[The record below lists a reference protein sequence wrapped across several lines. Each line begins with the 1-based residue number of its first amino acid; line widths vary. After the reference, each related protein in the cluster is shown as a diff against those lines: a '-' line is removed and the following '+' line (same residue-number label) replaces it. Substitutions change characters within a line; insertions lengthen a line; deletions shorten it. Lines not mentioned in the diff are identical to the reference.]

1 MAEFLTGFSNIL
13 WGAPVLIL
21 LGIVGLLYGIR
32 TKFFQIRKMGYILKN
47 TAGEMFKK
55 GGGASGDKGT
65 LTPLQAVCSALA
77 GCVGTA
83 NIAGVATAMVVG
95 GPGAVFWMWVIALLG
110 MMTKCVEVTLG
121 QYYRI
126 KGKDGVYYGGPM
138 YYIERGMGK
147 KWKPLAIFFA
157 VTIILGGLGTAAFA
171 QPYTM
176 STALERTFHIPAWV
190 VTVAAAAI
198 CGIVLIGGVKGIG
211 KFCEKITPAMCLIY
225 VVGALGVIIVNIRFV
240 PQAFAAIFK
249 YAFAPMPAIG
259 GLAGST
265 LALALRQGAAR
276 GTFSNEAGCGSS
288 PITHATAITDHPFKE
303 GMYGSFEVF
312 VDTIIVCTMTSLA
325 IMCSGSDIWASGVKA
340 EALTMSAFDATYGT
354 TIGNLLVTIPLALFA
369 FSTMVGWEI
378 NYESAFF
385 YIFPKMET
393 SKIFKVHYPC
403 DLAGSRLHCA
413 RQYAGSG
420 LDRCRYCL
428 RSVVR
433 SECDRTDRA
442 FRCVHENLPRL
453 QRQIHPQDQTYFRAA
468 ALHRQGL
475 ISAHV
480 RGALQG
486 APRVLGLTRD
496 KFFVSLKIFLKIPC
510 NLLLILV

>member
-1 MAEFLTGFSNIL
+1 
-13 WGAPVLIL
+13 
-21 LGIVGLLYGIR
+21 
-32 TKFFQIRKMGYILKN
+32 MGYILKN
-47 TAGEMFKK
+47 TAGDMFKK

-110 MMTKCVEVTLG
+110 MMTKCVEVT
-121 QYYRI
+121 
-126 KGKDGVYYGGPM
+126 
-138 YYIERGMGK
+138 
-147 KWKPLAIFFA
+147 
-157 VTIILGGLGTAAFA
+157 LGGLGTAAFA

-340 EALTMSAFDATYGT
+340 EALTMSAFDAAYGT

-393 SKIFKVHYPC
+393 PKIFKVLIRVLWLVPGFIALGNTP
-403 DLAGSRLHCA
+403 DLVWTVVDIA
-413 RQYAGSG
+413 SG
-420 LDRCRYCL
+420 LW
-428 RSVVR
+428 
-433 SECDRTDRA
+433 
-442 FRCVHENLPRL
+442 CVPNAIALIALSGVFMKIYHDYNDKYILKTSPIAELLP
-453 QRQIHPQDQTYFRAA
+453 DS
-468 ALHRQGL
+468 GK
-475 ISAHV
+475 
-480 RGALQG
+480 
-486 APRVLGLTRD
+486 D
-496 KFFVSLKIFLKIPC
+496 
-510 NLLLILV
+510 

>member
-55 GGGASGDKGT
+55 GGGATGNKGT

-126 KGKDGVYYGGPM
+126 QGKDGVYYGGPM

-176 STALERTFHIPAWV
+176 LLRWS
-190 VTVAAAAI
+190 
-198 CGIVLIGGVKGIG
+198 
-211 KFCEKITPAMCLIY
+211 
-225 VVGALGVIIVNIRFV
+225 
-240 PQAFAAIFK
+240 
-249 YAFAPMPAIG
+249 AP
-259 GLAGST
+259 S
-265 LALALRQGAAR
+265 
-276 GTFSNEAGCGSS
+276 
-288 PITHATAITDHPFKE
+288 
-303 GMYGSFEVF
+303 
-312 VDTIIVCTMTSLA
+312 
-325 IMCSGSDIWASGVKA
+325 
-340 EALTMSAFDATYGT
+340 
-354 TIGNLLVTIPLALFA
+354 
-369 FSTMVGWEI
+369 
-378 NYESAFF
+378 
-385 YIFPKMET
+385 IFP
-393 SKIFKVHYPC
+393 P
-403 DLAGSRLHCA
+403 GS
-413 RQYAGSG
+413 
-420 LDRCRYCL
+420 
-428 RSVVR
+428 
-433 SECDRTDRA
+433 
-442 FRCVHENLPRL
+442 
-453 QRQIHPQDQTYFRAA
+453 
-468 ALHRQGL
+468 
-475 ISAHV
+475 
-480 RGALQG
+480 
-486 APRVLGLTRD
+486 
-496 KFFVSLKIFLKIPC
+496 
-510 NLLLILV
+510 

>member
-1 MAEFLTGFSNIL
+1 
-13 WGAPVLIL
+13 
-21 LGIVGLLYGIR
+21 
-32 TKFFQIRKMGYILKN
+32 
-47 TAGEMFKK
+47 
-55 GGGASGDKGT
+55 
-65 LTPLQAVCSALA
+65 
-77 GCVGTA
+77 
-83 NIAGVATAMVVG
+83 MVIG

-126 KGKDGVYYGGPM
+126 QGKDGVYYGGPM

-265 LALALRQGAAR
+265 VMDAKVPMMMDGNFKPGFKIDLHIKAR
-276 GTFSNEAGCGSS
+276 PPS
-288 PITHATAITDHPFKE
+288 P
-303 GMYGSFEVF
+303 
-312 VDTIIVCTMTSLA
+312 
-325 IMCSGSDIWASGVKA
+325 
-340 EALTMSAFDATYGT
+340 
-354 TIGNLLVTIPLALFA
+354 
-369 FSTMVGWEI
+369 
-378 NYESAFF
+378 
-385 YIFPKMET
+385 
-393 SKIFKVHYPC
+393 
-403 DLAGSRLHCA
+403 
-413 RQYAGSG
+413 
-420 LDRCRYCL
+420 
-428 RSVVR
+428 
-433 SECDRTDRA
+433 
-442 FRCVHENLPRL
+442 PRL
-453 QRQIHPQDQTYFRAA
+453 PSPTIRSRKACTARSRSLSTP
-468 ALHRQGL
+468 LS
-475 ISAHV
+475 SA
-480 RGALQG
+480 
-486 APRVLGLTRD
+486 P
-496 KFFVSLKIFLKIPC
+496 
-510 NLLLILV
+510 

>member
-83 NIAGVATAMVVG
+83 NIAGVATAMVIG

-126 KGKDGVYYGGPM
+126 QGKDGVYYGGPM

-288 PITHATAITDHPFKE
+288 PHHPRNCHHRPSVQ
-303 GMYGSFEVF
+303 GRHVR
-312 VDTIIVCTMTSLA
+312 
-325 IMCSGSDIWASGVKA
+325 
-340 EALTMSAFDATYGT
+340 
-354 TIGNLLVTIPLALFA
+354 LVRGLCRH
-369 FSTMVGWEI
+369 
-378 NYESAFF
+378 
-385 YIFPKMET
+385 
-393 SKIFKVHYPC
+393 HY
-403 DLAGSRLHCA
+403 RLHHDLPCHHVL
-413 RQYAGSG
+413 RQ
-420 LDRCRYCL
+420 R
-428 RSVVR
+428 
-433 SECDRTDRA
+433 
-442 FRCVHENLPRL
+442 H
-453 QRQIHPQDQTYFRAA
+453 
-468 ALHRQGL
+468 
-475 ISAHV
+475 
-480 RGALQG
+480 
-486 APRVLGLTRD
+486 LGLRCQGRSSYH
-496 KFFVSLKIFLKIPC
+496 VGL
-510 NLLLILV
+510 

>member
-1 MAEFLTGFSNIL
+1 
-13 WGAPVLIL
+13 
-21 LGIVGLLYGIR
+21 
-32 TKFFQIRKMGYILKN
+32 MGYILKN
-47 TAGEMFKK
+47 TAGKMFRK

-126 KGKDGVYYGGPM
+126 QGKDGVYYGGPM

-276 GTFSNEAGCGSS
+276 GTFSNEAGCGSAPNAAACADVS
-288 PITHATAITDHPFKE
+288 HPVKQGLVQMLSVFIDTLLLCTCTAF
-303 GMYGSFEVF
+303 M
-312 VDTIIVCTMTSLA
+312 CL
-325 IMCSGSDIWASGVKA
+325 CSGIEPDA
-340 EALTMSAFDATYGT
+340 ALAGAPYVQAALRQAFGP
-354 TIGNLLVTIPLALFA
+354 IGPVFITVFMVLFA
-369 FSTMVGWEI
+369 FTTLLGNLFYMDNLFIYLHKGTPSKGFMTGFRIVASLVVFVGAGMSMGLLWDTSDVVMGLMTLI
-378 NYESAFF
+378 NVPVILILGGTA
-385 YIFPKMET
+385 IK
-393 SKIFKVHYPC
+393 
-403 DLAGSRLHCA
+403 A
-413 RQYAGSG
+413 
-420 LDRCRYCL
+420 LDDY
-428 RSVVR
+428 
-433 SECDRTDRA
+433 TA
-442 FRCVHENLPRL
+442 
-453 QRQIHPQDQTYFRAA
+453 QRAA
-468 ALHRQGL
+468 GKNPVFKASTVGL
-475 ISAHV
+475 E
-480 RGALQG
+480 GK
-486 APRVLGLTRD
+486 TD
-496 KFFVSLKIFLKIPC
+496 YW
-510 NLLLILV
+510 ND